1 MKLSQFH
8 FYIDI
13 INNQLT
19 NILFMEANKEYFSS
33 LNDKIKGKNV
43 LVIPIVSSIDR
54 KTGKYN
60 LEADGNINRII
71 TTFSYCDSYNTLKFI
86 LPKKRRIVPN
96 SIIDRFLN
104 SINNDGVLRFTIH
117 YSDNFGIHAGE
128 QRVNKEV
135 FNALYD
141 EIKDELYKYDY
152 IFIESQCLA
161 KKLIDKGYANKIIF
175 WNYTCEFIDDGVY
188 YTGIEKSRSFL
199 KGFDAINRYIMEHDN
214 MTILASPEQVYYYTC
229 YFGKDYVN
237 KYTMYIPVFID
248 RDLPIFSE
256 YAKNETLEDE
266 LKSYNEGNDATYYI
280 YLPYRLTDEGYDIDR
295 VIKFISYV
303 NKIRKK
309 YKNKSS
315 LYILYGDPN
324 NSGYME
330 KIKPYIDD
338 DVKLKQVP
346 IDRDTYYTLLDSDLH
361 VMIPY
366 FEDIEYINHASIQ
379 EFVSDKAKCQ
389 IILTPHEAINK
400 SSIGLPY
407 NLGDCPRVVVWSP
420 ELPEVSKII

>member
-1 MKLSQFH
+1 
-8 FYIDI
+8 
-13 INNQLT
+13 
-19 NILFMEANKEYFSS
+19 MEANKKYFSA

-71 TTFSYCDSYNTLKFI
+71 TTFSYCDSYRSLKII
-86 LPKKRRIVPN
+86 LPEERRIVFY
-96 SIIDRFLN
+96 SIIDRFKD
-104 SINNDGVLRFTIH
+104 SINNDAVLRCSIS
-117 YSDNFGIHAGE
+117 YSPNFGIHAGE
-128 QRVNKEV
+128 QRLNKDV
-135 FNALYD
+135 YNALYE
-141 EIKDELYKYDY
+141 EIKDDLDKYDY
-152 IFIESQCLA
+152 IFIESQGLA
-161 KKLIDKGYANKIIF
+161 KKIIENDYSDKNYVKYADKMIF
-175 WNYTCEFIDDGVY
+175 WNYTCEFVDDGVY
-188 YTGIEKSRSFL
+188 YRGIEKSRSFL
-199 KGFDAINRYIMEHDN
+199 KGYDIANKYIMEHVN

-229 YFGKDYVN
+229 YYGQDFVK

-248 RDLPIFSE
+248 RDLPIFAS
-256 YAKNETLEDE
+256 YSKNEALENV
-266 LKSYNEGNDATYYI
+266 LKSYNTKDNTAYYI

-295 VIKFISYV
+295 VIKFINYY

-309 YKNKSS
+309 YTKTNSSS

-330 KIKPYIDD
+330 KIKPYIDN
-338 DVKLKQVP
+338 DVKFEQVP
-346 IDRDTYYTLLDSDLH
+346 IDRDTYYTLLDSDLK
-361 VMIPY
+361 VVIPY

-389 IILTPHEAINK
+389 IILTPHESIDK
-400 SSIGLPY
+400 SNIGLPY
-407 NLGDCPRVVVWSP
+407 NLGDCTRVVVWSP

>member
-1 MKLSQFH
+1 M
-8 FYIDI
+8 I
-13 INNQLT
+13 T
-19 NILFMEANKEYFSS
+19 NKEYFSS

-54 KTGKYN
+54 KTGNYN

-86 LPKKRRIVPN
+86 LPKKRRIVSN
-96 SIIDRFLN
+96 SIIDRFSN
-104 SINNDGVLRFTIH
+104 SINNNGVLRFTIH

-128 QRVNKEV
+128 QRVNKNV
-135 FNALYD
+135 YNALYD
-141 EIKDELYKYDY
+141 EIKYDLDEYDY
-152 IFIESQCLA
+152 IFIESQGLA
-161 KKLIDKGYANKIIF
+161 KKLINKGYANKMIF
-175 WNYTCEFIDDGVY
+175 WNYTCEFVDDGVY

-199 KGFDAINRYIMEHDN
+199 KGFDTINKYIMEHVN
-214 MTILASPEQVYYYTC
+214 MTILSSPEQVYYYTC
-229 YFGKDYVN
+229 YFGQDFVK

-256 YAKNETLEDE
+256 YVKNETLENV
-266 LKSYNEGNDATYYI
+266 LKSYCEGNDATYYI

-309 YKNKSS
+309 CKNKSS

-346 IDRDTYYTLLDSDLH
+346 IDRDTYYTLLDSELN

-389 IILTPHEAINK
+389 IILTPHESIDK

>member
-1 MKLSQFH
+1 MKLPQFH
-8 FYIDI
+8 FYFI
-13 INNQLT
+13 INQLT
-19 NILFMEANKEYFSS
+19 NILFMKANKKYFSA

-71 TTFSYCDSYNTLKFI
+71 TTFSYCDSYKTLKFI
-86 LPKKRRIVPN
+86 LPKKRRIVSN
-96 SIIDRFLN
+96 SIIDRFSN
-104 SINNDGVLRFTIH
+104 SINNDGVSRCNIF
-117 YSDNFGIHAGE
+117 YSPNFGIHAGE

-135 FNALYD
+135 FNSLYD
-141 EIKDELYKYDY
+141 EIKNELYKYDY

-161 KKLIDKGYANKIIF
+161 KKLIDKGYANKMIF
-175 WNYTCEFIDDGVY
+175 WNYTCEFVDDGVY

-199 KGFDAINRYIMEHDN
+199 KGFDTINKYIMEHVN

-229 YFGKDYVN
+229 YFGQDFVN

-248 RDLPIFSE
+248 RDLPIFAS
-256 YAKNETLEDE
+256 YSKNDALENK
-266 LKSYNEGNDATYYI
+266 LKSYNEGNDTTYYI

-295 VIKFISYV
+295 VIKFISYI

-309 YKNKSS
+309 YKNKSA

-330 KIKPYIDD
+330 KVKPYIDN
-338 DVKLKQVP
+338 DVKFEQVP

-389 IILTPHEAINK
+389 IILTPHESIDK

-407 NLGDCPRVVVWSP
+407 NLGDYTRVVVWAP
-420 ELPEVSKII
+420 TLPEVSKII